1 MNARTLM
8 LIASIALLATPAL
21 ARDGSKT
28 ATDHSGTNHGVGG
41 KDSGFQQLKGEL
53 KTLQTTTYPE
63 LANVIENQFGGDV
76 QNALDPDYNGGKAAI
91 TEGQAKS
98 LEKAFDRATTGTD
111 AGIGGIP

>member
-21 ARDGSKT
+21 ARDGSRT
-28 ATDHSGTNHGVGG
+28 ASGTDHSQGLGG
-41 KDSGFQQLKGEL
+41 KDSGFQQLRSEL
-53 KTLQTTTYPE
+53 KTLQTTTDPE

-76 QNALDPDYNGGKAAI
+76 QNALDPDYNGGKATI

-98 LEKAFDRATTGTD
+98 LNKTFDRLTA
-111 AGIGGIP
+111 P